1 MDERVTNL
9 PFCLN
14 PAQEGKKIMFS
25 NSWSSVITAGEWII
39 IPKGNNLG
47 IFFILMIKRREA
59 NERRTIQ

>member
-39 IPKGNNLG
+39 VPKGNNLG
-47 IFFILMIKRREA
+47 FF
-59 NERRTIQ
+59 